1 MWGLRV
7 STPAGRHSYHLP
19 VWANTGSCCWNASVP
34 LALKATVQH
43 CLVIPNAIVINT
55 PPLVSII
62 FLELMA
68 LLEAQGWVFPCW
80 CQRWMPSWSCAL
92 LAWGEHEN
100 TLVLGGAVHGRGD
113 IAGEMQA
120 GTHGQSH
127 SKGAGSQTLSNSWG
141 GGDGW
146 PCRETLWG
154 FLEWGQGLSIPEL
167 FQALVHYSPQTDVI
181 NETSCFM

>member
-19 VWANTGSCCWNASVP
+19 VWANTRSCCWNASVP

-55 PPLVSII
+55 PLVSII

-80 CQRWMPSWSCAL
+80 CQRWTPRWSCAL
-92 LAWGEHEN
+92 LAWGEHKN
-100 TLVLGGAVHGRGD
+100 TLVLGGQFMGEVTLLEKCRLAPMGRV
-113 IAGEMQA
+113 IARVLGARPWATA
-120 GTHGQSH
+120 GQRD
-127 SKGAGSQTLSNSWG
+127 TL
-141 GGDGW
+141 
-146 PCRETLWG
+146 
-154 FLEWGQGLSIPEL
+154 GLSGMRTRTEYPRT
-167 FQALVHYSPQTDVI
+167 FPG
-181 NETSCFM
+181 TSTL